1 MLKKHI
7 DNYKELSEKSKSMKK
22 YIKNINKNQEEM
34 KNIISE
40 IKNTLEWNTSRLDEA
55 QDWISMLEAKVERH
69 TQVEQLHE
77 KKTKKNMKI
86 A

>member
-22 YIKNINKNQEEM
+22 DIKTINKNQEEM

>member
-22 YIKNINKNQEEM
+22 DIKTINKNQEEM
-34 KNIISE
+34 KNIMSE